1 MTTNLNTQPDHGPI
15 NGEIGGDK
23 ASNGWLIGRPSRR
36 TRIGLWVKDIAGKLA
51 DLLLAWFEGFLSLF
65 YNVIAWVAGA
75 FAALVLFTHHPASW
89 AAGRVWAYYPPIF
102 AMWAFGGLLVAIS
115 KWYIARTTTPTADL
129 DDVAAS
135 YDKLTD
141 TIERLRDRL
150 DQHDDALVSAERFAE
165 VHEQLTPIND
175 QGSNTTAL
183 LEQVVDSLAAITR
196 QLNQRDGAA

>member
-1 MTTNLNTQPDHGPI
+1 MTTNPNTQPDHGPI
-15 NGEIGGDK
+15 NGEIGGGK

-36 TRIGLWVKDIAGKLA
+36 TRIGLCVKDIAGKLA
-51 DLLLAWFEGFLSLF
+51 DLLLAWVEGFLSLF
-65 YNVIAWVAGA
+65 YNTLSFVVGA
-75 FAALVLFTHHPASW
+75 FTALVVFTHHPASW
-89 AAGRVWAYYPPIF
+89 AASQVRAHYLPIF
-102 AMWAFGGLLVAIS
+102 AGWAFGGLLVAVNT
-115 KWYIARTTTPTADL
+115 WYIARRTTPTADL

-135 YDKLTD
+135 YDELTE

-196 QLNQRDGAA
+196 RLDQRDGAA